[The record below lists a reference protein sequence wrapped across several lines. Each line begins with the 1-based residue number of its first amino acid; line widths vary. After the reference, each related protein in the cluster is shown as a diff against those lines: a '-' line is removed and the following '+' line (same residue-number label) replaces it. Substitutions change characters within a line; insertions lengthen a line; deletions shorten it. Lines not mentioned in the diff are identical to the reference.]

1 MRNLNIKYL
10 IYILLGISGL
20 SWFCFGLVSGVDFS
34 KFTEFIKLLPK
45 VAMIDLFIIGVFVKW
60 AWKWRIFHEW
70 LVPFP
75 NLEGTWN
82 GTIRSTWI
90 DPKTDDRIPPIPC
103 ILSIKQS
110 FTKIS
115 CVMRTSEMAS
125 YSFGE
130 EFRLEGDNQIRQLCY
145 SYTSKPLP
153 LVTDRSPIHEG
164 TIVFS
169 IIGKPVKKLSGHYWT
184 ARKTTGEIDLIYLCK
199 EILDEMPEDMAQ
211 HPMTLK
217 ANKANSADAKSR
229 AAD

>member
-10 IYILLGISGL
+10 VYLLLGISGAA
-20 SWFCFGLVSGVDFS
+20 WFCIGLISGVDFS
-34 KFTEFIKLLPK
+34 KFIDFIKLLPK
-45 VAMIDLFIIGVFVKW
+45 VAMVDLLLIGVFVKW
-60 AWKWRIFHEW
+60 AWKWRFLHEW

-75 NLEGTWN
+75 NLEGTWQ
-82 GTIRSTWI
+82 GPIRSSWI
-90 DPKTDDRIPPIPC
+90 DPNTNERVPPIPC

-115 CVMRTSEMAS
+115 CVMRTLEMVS

-130 EFRLEGDNQIRQLCY
+130 GFRLEGDNQIRQLCY

-184 ARKTTGEIDLIYLCK
+184 ARKTTGEIELTYRCK
-199 EILDEMPEDMAQ
+199 EILDEMPEDMTQ
-211 HPMTLK
+211 HPMKSK
-217 ANKANSADAKSR
+217 ASKANSADS
-229 AAD
+229 